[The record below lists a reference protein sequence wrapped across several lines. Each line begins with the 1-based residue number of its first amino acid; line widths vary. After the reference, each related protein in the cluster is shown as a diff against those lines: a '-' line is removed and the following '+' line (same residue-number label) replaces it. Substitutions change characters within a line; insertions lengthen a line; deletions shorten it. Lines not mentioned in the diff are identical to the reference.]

1 MLGGFRRLGDENLK
15 RMGNFA
21 GEGAVLL
28 AAAMW
33 GCIGLLTRPLTARG
47 FSAIETVAGRA
58 FFTTLFMLLIILAVN
73 PRLLK
78 IKIRDLW
85 IFVGTGVF
93 SFLFFNICYMN
104 SMVENSLSVACI
116 LMYTSPFWIL
126 TISIPLFK
134 ERFTLQ
140 KGIALAIAFGGCVL
154 VCTSASLTLTGIG
167 LVYGLL
173 SGFGYALYTVFGK
186 LAAGRYS
193 QFTTVFYT
201 FLFATLGAL
210 PFCNISALGARIVS
224 GNNIWLILGIAVANT
239 VLPYLLYTYG
249 LAHTTSGKAAILSI
263 IEPVVA
269 AVVGVFFFDE
279 YMGFSGVFGI
289 VLVVLGLVILEIK
302 LKKSDPNK

>member
-1 MLGGFRRLGDENLK
+1 MRRFLYLGGENLK
-15 RMGNFA
+15 KMRDLA
-21 GEGAVLL
+21 GEGAILF
-28 AAAMW
+28 AAIMW
-33 GCIGLLTRPLTARG
+33 GCIGLLTRPLTSRG

-58 FFTTLFMLLIILAVN
+58 LFTTLFMLVIVLLID
-73 PRLLK
+73 PKLLK
-78 IKIRDLW
+78 IKLRDLW
-85 IFVGTGVF
+85 IFVGTGIF
-93 SFLFFNICYMN
+93 SFLFFNICYMS

-126 TISIPLFK
+126 TLSIPIFK
-134 ERFTLQ
+134 ERMTYQ
-140 KGIALAIAFGGCVL
+140 KGIAIVIAFVGCVF
-154 VCTSASLTLTGIG
+154 VCTSASLRLTGIG

-173 SGFGYALYTVFGK
+173 SGFGYALYTIFGK

-201 FLFATLGAL
+201 FLFAAIGAL
-210 PFCNISALGARIVS
+210 PFCNIPSLGLRIVS

-269 AVVGVFFFDE
+269 AIVGVLFFEE
-279 YMGFSGVFGI
+279 YMGFFGVLGI

-302 LKKSDPNK
+302 LKNK

>member
-1 MLGGFRRLGDENLK
+1 MFDSFIGLEGEKLK
-15 RMGNFA
+15 KIKDFA

-28 AAAMW
+28 AAIMW
-33 GCIGLLTRPLTARG
+33 GCIGLLTRPLTENG

-58 FFTTLFMLLIILAVN
+58 LFTTLFMFLIVLFIC
-73 PRLLK
+73 PKLLK
-78 IKIRDLW
+78 IKLRDLW
-85 IFVGTGVF
+85 IFVGTGIF
-93 SFLFFNICYMN
+93 SFLFFNICYMS
-104 SMVENSLSVACI
+104 SMAENSLSVACI

-126 TISIPLFK
+126 TLSVPIFK
-134 ERFTLQ
+134 ERMTYQ
-140 KGIALAIAFGGCVL
+140 KGIALIIAFVGCVL
-154 VCTSASLTLTGIG
+154 VCTSASLRLTGIG

-173 SGFGYALYTVFGK
+173 SGFGYALYTIFGK

-201 FLFATLGAL
+201 FLFATIGAL
-210 PFCNISALGARIVS
+210 PFCNISSLSMRIVS
-224 GNNIWLILGIAVANT
+224 GNNIWLVLGIALANT
-239 VLPYLLYTYG
+239 VFPYLLYTYG

-269 AVVGVFFFDE
+269 AVVGVLFFSE

-302 LKKSDPNK
+302 PKNR